1 MWNEKRMTRLFLV
14 LAVAGLATVLLAGCN
29 SATDD
34 PDQSENLVNVD
45 SFDPVAAC
53 VDVDGKLVDVDGDGT
68 KDQVFYD
75 TINTANFTSRMRGQ
89 ANSAF
94 NDVTFTTMEIRYD
107 MKIGTPPPRREEGV
121 QITVPAG
128 GTASVDITTVEAPD
142 IPVYFHGG
150 EVGDVVIT
158 FRGRDASGEK
168 AVTRARLPIYT
179 RTECEQ
185 Q

>member
-1 MWNEKRMTRLFLV
+1 MWIRERMHRLLLV
-14 LAVAGLATVLLAGCN
+14 IAVMGIAALLLAGCN

-45 SFDPVAAC
+45 SFEPIAAC

-75 TINTANFTSRMRGQ
+75 VINTANFMSRMRGQ
-89 ANSAF
+89 AESAF

-107 MKIGTPPPRREEGV
+107 MRIGTPPPRREEGV

-128 GTASVDITTVEAPD
+128 GTATADITTVQATD

-150 EVGDVVIT
+150 EIGDIVIT

-179 RTECEQ
+179 RTECEEQ
-185 Q
+185 